1 MSLSHHTVTG
11 LISTSGRQFEDWS
24 ADYRFFSHDRFDPA
38 ALFDVA
44 RVAVLERLAP
54 GAPVLVAMDDT
65 ISRKRGL
72 RIPGVAWRRDPM
84 SPPFRPNMVLGRRFI
99 QVSAV
104 VSSSSI
110 GAPGRAVPIDFT
122 HAPSE
127 RRPTTTASAEEWST
141 YRARARAA
149 SLSKQGVDR
158 LGALRTRLDTDG
170 HCDRPLWVTVDGSY
184 TNRTVLSQ
192 LPSHT
197 VLIGRIRRDAS
208 LHPQPGARSPHV
220 KGRTRQYGEEAI
232 TPDSIRQDPS
242 IAWQTTPIYAAGKLH
257 NMRYKSIAPLLW
269 RPAGAHRPLRVV
281 VVAPLAYRLSKNSRV
296 MFRKPAFLICSDPD
310 LPPEKVLAAYVSRWD
325 VEVNIRDEKQ
335 LLGFDQAQVRN
346 PASACNAPQL
356 AVAAYALLLVAAI
369 RAFGVNG
376 LPPALP
382 QPKWRASK
390 PRPRAS
396 TNDLINHLRFNLW
409 GRAIASSNF
418 SGFVNPPPQTPTAT
432 ILTPSLPSAL
442 FYSS

>member
-1 MSLSHHTVTG
+1 MSHHTVTG
-11 LISTSGRQFEDWS
+11 LISTSGRLFEDWS
-24 ADYRFFSHDRFDPA
+24 ADYRFFSHDRFDPIG
-38 ALFDVA
+38 LFDVVRA
-44 RVAVLERLAP
+44 AVLERLPP

-65 ISRKRGL
+65 ISRKRGH

-84 SPPFRPNMVLGRRFI
+84 SPLFRPNMVLGRRFI

-104 VSSSSI
+104 VSPSSI
-110 GAPGRAVPIDFT
+110 GAPGRAVPIDFI
-122 HAPSE
+122 HAPTE
-127 RRPTTTASAEEWST
+127 RRPAAAASADEWSS

-149 SLSKQGVDR
+149 SLSKQGADR
-158 LGALRTRLDTDG
+158 LGVLRTKLDTDG
-170 HCDRPLWVTVDGSY
+170 HCNRPLWVTVDGSY
-184 TNRTVLSQ
+184 TNRTVLSH

-208 LHPQPGARSPHV
+208 LHPLPVPKSPHV
-220 KGRTRQYGEEAI
+220 KGRTRQYGKEVI
-232 TPDSIRQDPS
+232 TPDAIRQDPS
-242 IAWQTTPIYAAGKLH
+242 IPWQTTPIYAAGKLH
-257 NMRYKSIAPLLW
+257 DMRYKSVAPLLW
-269 RPAGAHRPLRVV
+269 RPAGAQRPLRVV

-310 LPPEKVLAAYVSRWD
+310 LPPEKILAAYVSRWD
-325 VEVNIRDEKQ
+325 IEVNIRDEKQ

-409 GRAIASSNF
+409 GRAIADSNF
-418 SGFVNPPPQTPTAT
+418 SGFVKPPPQTPTAT
-432 ILTPSLPSAL
+432 NLTPSLPSAL